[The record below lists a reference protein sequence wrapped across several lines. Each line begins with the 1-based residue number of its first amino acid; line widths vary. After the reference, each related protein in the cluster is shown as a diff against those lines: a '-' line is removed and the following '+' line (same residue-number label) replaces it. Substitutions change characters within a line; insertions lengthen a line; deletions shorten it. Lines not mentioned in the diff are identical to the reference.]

1 MDEVVFMLHVKRS
14 ERGLMSL
21 EDWVDE
27 GVLDTGEEDDTESL
41 FSSPADPW
49 VPFSSFSAVLNM
61 GLGQRWWEETNKG
74 EGEQKED
81 KLLKTQ

>member
-1 MDEVVFMLHVKRS
+1 MGSIDEVVFMLQVKRS

-21 EDWVDE
+21 DDRVDE

-41 FSSPADPW
+41 FSSPGDPW

-61 GLGQRWWEETNKG
+61 GLV
-74 EGEQKED
+74 
-81 KLLKTQ
+81 

>member
-1 MDEVVFMLHVKRS
+1 MDEVVFMLQVKRS

-41 FSSPADPW
+41 FSSPADPCM
-49 VPFSSFSAVLNM
+49 PFSSFSAVLNM
-61 GLGQRWWEETNKG
+61 GLG
-74 EGEQKED
+74 
-81 KLLKTQ
+81 